1 VATFHTFNLAKFWY
15 TKLIV
20 ADTYALVFHKNIP
33 LYKKKVAK
41 TNQSRIGLLFLIVV
55 LVFILV
61 LRRLAAEEGT

>member
-1 VATFHTFNLAKFWY
+1 MATFHTFNLAKFWY

-20 ADTYALVFHKNIP
+20 ADTYALVYHKNIP
-33 LYKKKVAK
+33 LFKKVAK